1 MYFTVEEENLIC
13 LYHNADRR
21 RTAANLRAALPD
33 MDKEMQALANSTMS
47 KLDAMTDAEFEE
59 AKFSFTDENK

>member
-21 RTAANLRAALPD
+21 RTAANLRAGHGQGNGSAGLPD
-33 MDKEMQALANSTMS
+33 RR
-47 KLDAMTDAEFEE
+47 
-59 AKFSFTDENK
+59 

>member
-21 RTAANLRAALPD
+21 RTAADR
-33 MDKEMQALANSTMS
+33 KSVV
-47 KLDAMTDAEFEE
+47 
-59 AKFSFTDENK
+59 

>member
-1 MYFTVEEENLIC
+1 MVQFTVEEENLIC

-33 MDKEMQALANSTMS
+33 MDKETAVLACQTAD
-47 KLDAMTDAEFEE
+47 KLDAMNDADFE
-59 AKFSFTDENK
+59 ARQFHFTDE

>member
-21 RTAANLRAALPD
+21 RTAANLRAALCNIRT
-33 MDKEMQALANSTMS
+33 AGSL
-47 KLDAMTDAEFEE
+47 FI
-59 AKFSFTDENK
+59 NKRI

>member
-13 LYHNADRR
+13 LYHNTDRR

-33 MDKEMQALANSTMS
+33 MDKEMAALARQSLDKLEAMS
-47 KLDAMTDAEFEE
+47 DAAFE
-59 AKFSFTDENK
+59 AQRFYFTGE